1 MDSLNGNT
9 DRNDLWFLTGFSIFL
24 VACAAFGKVGS
35 LTGSA
40 LTAVSL
46 GTLLAAGWRRGRR

>member
-1 MDSLNGNT
+1 MDTPNNRT
-9 DRNDLWFLTGFSIFL
+9 DRNDLWFLTGFAIFL

-46 GTLLAAGWRRGRR
+46 GTLLAAGWRSRRR